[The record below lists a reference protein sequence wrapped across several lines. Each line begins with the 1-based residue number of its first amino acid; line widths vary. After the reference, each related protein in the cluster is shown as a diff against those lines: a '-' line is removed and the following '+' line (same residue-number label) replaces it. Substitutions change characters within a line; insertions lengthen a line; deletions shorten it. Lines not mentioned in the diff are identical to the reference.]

1 MATLEAL
8 ETSKVWRYL
17 GIEIITNDKGQ
28 SGVKI
33 NNTENL
39 KQVHGNLHGGI
50 IATAIDTAMAV
61 TVNEAIGPEQ
71 YAVTV
76 ELKVNYLLPVADSD
90 IYAFATLVKNGK
102 RLFMATVQVY
112 DEEQNIVAIGSGT
125 FSIINKRRE

>member
-102 RLFMATVQVY
+102 RLFMATVEVY